1 MKNIFKT
8 LIPCLVLAVG
18 FTGCYDEMD
27 DKASIDAKYALA
39 NTPAVT
45 LSGASALDYA
55 SASVAASVSDVE
67 GVIEVG
73 FMVATTSDF
82 AGAKY
87 YKQNVAASI
96 EMVLSGLTELTTY
109 NVKAYACLGDGRIV
123 YSEVSSITTPQA
135 PPLTSELLSGKTYSA
150 TVTDYWNESYTFE
163 VTLVADASDENKIYI
178 QNLDPY
184 FADYGYVAEEGFNI
198 FEGTLDT
205 EKEIITVP
213 AGQLFGY
220 QDFVLAALDTD
231 DPDEAEDND
240 SYGQSDLIIKV
251 VGKGASLQFVNAF
264 GLMSG
269 SAWGTLYYGGI
280 TLNVK

>member
-8 LIPCLVLAVG
+8 LIPCLALALG
-18 FTGCYDEMD
+18 LSGCYDEMG
-27 DKASIDAKYALA
+27 DKNSIDAKYALE
-39 NTPAVT
+39 NTPVVA
-45 LSGASALDYA
+45 LSGASALDYS
-55 SASVAASVSDVE
+55 SAAVSASVSDVE

-73 FMVATTSDF
+73 FMVAATPDF
-82 AGAKY
+82 EGAKY
-87 YKQNVAASI
+87 YKQNAATSF

-150 TVTDYWNESYTFE
+150 TVTDYWTESYTFE

-184 FADYGYVAEEGFNI
+184 FAENGFVAEVGCNI

-213 AGQLFGY
+213 AGQLVGY
-220 QDFVLAALDTD
+220 QDVALAALDTD

-240 SYGQSDLIIKV
+240 NYGKSDLIIKV
-251 VGKGASLQFVNAF
+251 VSKGAALKFENAF
-264 GLMSG
+264 GLMDGSG
-269 SAWGTLYYGGI
+269 WWTLYYGGI